1 MWVKKSGMPTGLK
14 ANDFR
19 HESGTRHIDSK
30 QGKID
35 PMNEDLIFQEVV
47 ASDSRPRTET
57 MTILLIAGSETYD
70 PQ

>member
-19 HESGTRHIDSK
+19 HESGTRHIDTK
-30 QGKID
+30 GGKTD
-35 PMNEDLIFQEVV
+35 PVDEDLIFQEVM
-47 ASDSRPRTET
+47 ASDPGPRTKT

-70 PQ
+70 RQ